1 MANIGKSTLAIY
13 RDCLRLVEH
22 VGARTKKATLVKE
35 MVRSEFK
42 KNMKVKD
49 EEKINE
55 LRNWYAFENVVCVA
69 GLVPTYS
76 CGLTFFCVFAYL
88 CSAILGLSNYLTHH
102 GLSRLKREEVFPC
115 PHHHRILFC
124 ACNSLCLSV
133 PSLHFSCT
141 VLL

>member
-55 LRNWYAFENVVCVA
+55 LRNWYAFANVVCVA
-69 GLVPTYS
+69 SLVPAYS
-76 CGLTFFCVFAYL
+76 RATHVFLCFCLFVQCYL
-88 CSAILGLSNYLTHH
+88 GF
-102 GLSRLKREEVFPC
+102 E
-115 PHHHRILFC
+115 
-124 ACNSLCLSV
+124 
-133 PSLHFSCT
+133 
-141 VLL
+141 